1 MTLSASFS
9 KDCFLPPFLFR
20 RKKWGQTTFFF
31 SFFARMTA
39 LKKKDG
45 EETNISAASEGST
58 RGQEKRKNA
67 FSPVVRKCVP
77 LPDKFLC
84 PPSPEGE
91 NGDGAVRQKRTE
103 EPSRIV

>member
-9 KDCFLPPFLFR
+9 KDCFLPPFLYQKG
-20 RKKWGQTTFFF
+20 KKMGANNFFLIF
-31 SFFARMTA
+31 
-39 LKKKDG
+39 LPNDG
-45 EETNISAASEGST
+45 SEK
-58 RGQEKRKNA
+58 ECL
-67 FSPVVRKCVP
+67 FPVVRKCVP
-77 LPDKFLC
+77 LSDKFP